1 MSLHMIDTGSGEDWF
16 LIKIERGGTLYGHA
30 VGTLSEVT
38 DRIADQELASLN
50 GEESDVIDVWDLGL
64 FNPVPVKVEFK
75 RHAQIG
81 FMEVVFTWRQPVNDG
96 RKITHINRRESG
108 YFRLSEA

>member
-1 MSLHMIDTGSGEDWF
+1 MIDTGGGEDWF
-16 LIKIERGGTLYGHA
+16 LIKIERGCTLYGHA

-38 DRIADQELASLN
+38 NRIADQEWASLN
-50 GEESDVIDVWDLGL
+50 GEESDVIDVWHLGL

-81 FMEVVFTWRQPVNDG
+81 FMEVIYTWKQPKDDG
-96 RKITHINRRESG
+96 IRIAHVSRRESG